1 MEKMKRGVWSP
12 EEDAKLIQ
20 YIKEHGHGTWRH
32 LPKHA
37 GFLFLFL
44 FFFSF
49 VFSFKKKKSR
59 FEIFVKALAEAD
71 HLWVKNS
78 WYALH
83 FLKVINFL
91 LQMLS

>member
-1 MEKMKRGVWSP
+1 MGKRKTPFCDMEKMKRGVWSP

-32 LPKHA
+32 LPKQA
-37 GFLFLFL
+37 GFL

-49 VFSFKKKKSR
+49 VFSLKKKYR
-59 FEIFVKALAEAD
+59 FEIFIKALAETD

-78 WYALH
+78 
-83 FLKVINFL
+83 
-91 LQMLS
+91 

>member
-1 MEKMKRGVWSP
+1 MGKRKTPFCDMEKMKRGVWSP

-32 LPKHA
+32 LPKQA
-37 GFLFLFL
+37 GFLFFLCL
-44 FFFSF
+44 FFFF
-49 VFSFKKKKSR
+49 KKSR

-78 WYALH
+78 
-83 FLKVINFL
+83 
-91 LQMLS
+91 